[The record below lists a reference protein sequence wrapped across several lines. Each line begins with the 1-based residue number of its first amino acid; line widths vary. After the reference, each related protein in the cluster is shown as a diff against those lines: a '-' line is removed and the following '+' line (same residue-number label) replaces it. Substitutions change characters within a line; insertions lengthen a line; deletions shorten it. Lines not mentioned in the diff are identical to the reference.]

1 MFRAVEKILLTLWV
15 GGMWTAGY
23 VVAPLLFKQ
32 LDRMTAG
39 NIAGQLFTI
48 ISYIGLVVILAVL
61 LLAMMQ
67 IGVRA
72 LRQWRYRIVLVML
85 LLVVIEQFGLQPVM
99 VELKAA
105 GLEGSNARQFASL
118 HAVASILYLINSVL
132 GLALVAWR
140 TRSKNWM

>member
-105 GLEGSNARQFASL
+105 GLEGSNARQFARDRK
-118 HAVASILYLINSVL
+118 SV
-132 GLALVAWR
+132 V
-140 TRSKNWM
+140 

>member
-1 MFRAVEKILLTLWV
+1 MFQAVEKILLTLWV

-23 VVAPLLFKQ
+23 VVAPILFKQ

-39 NIAGQLFTI
+39 HIAGQMFTI
-48 ISYIGLVVILAVL
+48 ISYIGLVALLAVL

-67 IGVRA
+67 IGMRA
-72 LRQWRYRIVLVML
+72 WRQWRYRIVLVML
-85 LLVVIEQFGLQPVM
+85 LLVVIAQFGLQPVM
-99 VELKAA
+99 VELKTA
-105 GLEGSNARQFASL
+105 GLQGSNARQFASL